1 MKRSITL
8 LVAGMLLAMTT
19 AATAA
24 NKEDTFSLSPVIGGI
39 TFAGTQ
45 HLQTNAVYGLRGGYN
60 FTKAFGIE
68 ALFDYAHTKNT
79 RSGFEGF
86 GRSYGGDVDFFR
98 YGGELLYHF
107 MPDEKLVPYVAA
119 GYGVGNFHGNTI
131 FSTGNTQKGVF
142 SAGLGAKYFLNDD
155 LALRGDVRDLMYT
168 FSKQTRNTIEY
179 TVGLYIPFG
188 GAKPVVK
195 PVEPPPAPAPPP
207 PVVEEPLKP
216 VPAAEPAPE
225 RFKYCIT
232 LHTEFDVDKTEIRP
246 QYRDEIAK
254 VGSFMKQYP
263 TTTAVIEGHTDNV
276 GDAEYNVGLSQ
287 RRAESVVNHLVETYG
302 IDRTRLTAK
311 GYGMANPVADN
322 ATDAGRQANRRIEA
336 IIDCAFD
343 VNKVTPPDRLCVN
356 LNMEF
361 DTGKADI
368 KPQYRDEIAKVGD
381 FMKQYPTTTA
391 VIEGHTDNV
400 GSYDYNMKLSQ
411 QRAENVV
418 DYLVKNFGIE
428 KSRLE
433 AKGYGYTR
441 RIAYNSTPEGR
452 QKNRR
457 INAIIDCIIK
467 K

>member
-1 MKRSITL
+1 MKTRIAL
-8 LVAGMLLAMTT
+8 FVAGMLLATAT

-24 NKEDTFSLSPVIGGI
+24 NKAKTFSLSPVIGGI
-39 TFAGTQ
+39 TFEGKQ
-45 HLQTNAVYGLRGGYN
+45 HLETNLLYGLRLGYN

-68 ALFDYAHTKNT
+68 ALFDYANT
-79 RSGFEGF
+79 EGT
-86 GRSYGGDVDFFR
+86 RTNRNVDFYR

-107 MPDEKLVPYVAA
+107 IPDSKLVPYMAA
-119 GYGVGNFHGNTI
+119 GYAGYNF
-131 FSTGNTQKGVF
+131 KGDTATDSAARARGAF
-142 SAGLGAKYFLNDD
+142 DYGAGLKYFLNDD
-155 LALRGDVRDLMYT
+155 FALRGDVRHLIYT
-168 FSKQTRNTIEY
+168 HGKTHHAVEY
-179 TVGLYIPFG
+179 TLGAYIPFG
-188 GAKPVVK
+188 GTAPAAK
-195 PVEPPPAPAPPP
+195 PVEPPPAPPAPAPPSKPVSEP
-207 PVVEEPLKP
+207 PEAALAP
-216 VPAAEPAPE
+216 VPAAEPTPE

-246 QYRDEIAK
+246 EYRDEISK
-254 VGSFMKQYP
+254 VGNFMKQYP
-263 TTTAVIEGHTDNV
+263 TTTAIIEGHSDNV
-276 GDAEYNVGLSQ
+276 GDAEYNRDLSQ

-302 IDRTRLTAK
+302 IDRNRLTAK

-343 VNKVTPPDRLCVN
+343 VKKVTPPDRLCVN
-356 LNMEF
+356 LNLEF

-400 GSYDYNMKLSQ
+400 GGYDYNMKLSQ
-411 QRAENVV
+411 RRAENVV

-428 KSRLE
+428 TSRLE

-457 INAIIDCIIK
+457 INAIIDCVIK
-467 K
+467 R